1 MMKQWKGDL
10 SEDRDEGD
18 DEEVAAVQGTSDPSL
33 SSKDLNRSQKTFAS
47 SHDSSSNCSEDFKL
61 KVRNWDYCI
70 NIFRK

>member
-1 MMKQWKGDL
+1 MMKQWKEGND
-10 SEDRDEGD
+10 DGD
-18 DEEVAAVQGTSDPSL
+18 DDEVAAVQGTSDPSL

-70 NIFRK
+70 NICCQ